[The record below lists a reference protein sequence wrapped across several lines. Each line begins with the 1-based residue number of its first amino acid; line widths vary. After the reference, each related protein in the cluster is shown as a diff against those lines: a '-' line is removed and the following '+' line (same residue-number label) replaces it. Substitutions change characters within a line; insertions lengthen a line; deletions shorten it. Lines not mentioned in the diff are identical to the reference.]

1 MDIHTFEQLSATE
14 AGSVR
19 SVHEVTAEDIEMER
33 PGEGLKGSRTDE
45 TKRQDG
51 T

>member
-14 AGSVR
+14 AGSVG
-19 SVHEVTAEDIEMER
+19 SVHEVIADDIEMER
-33 PGEGLKGSRTDE
+33 PGEGFKGSHPDE
-45 TKRQDG
+45 AKRQDG